1 MRNLALL
8 ADTPWEGVSVAQR
21 EEIAFPCA
29 SGYTLY
35 HYVQHSDQPRYPYGL
50 CGPFTTE
57 AEASE
62 ALERIAAVFP
72 AAALHI
78 EEASITSRAA
88 PMLAQD
94 HAHARQRLAQLRA

>member
-1 MRNLALL
+1 MSKTTTFR
-8 ADTPWEGVSVAQR
+8 S
-21 EEIAFPCA
+21 
-29 SGYTLY
+29 SGGFTLY

-50 CGPFTTE
+50 CGPLISE

-78 EEASITSRAA
+78 EEAGFAGDA
-88 PMLAQD
+88 GQMLAQD